1 MCNLHCLINK
11 RRLIML
17 SLIIS
22 ILSLIISVLSSTITF
37 YYNHKNYKLNEENNR
52 LNEENNKLNKEN
64 KRLNEENQ
72 ILNTLSSNLTL
83 REAKPHRSKIT
94 FIPDDDENFSK
105 EVETPV
111 FHAENGLIANAY
123 FFFKNRDNSIGSMT
137 VEQSDEKN
145 NKQAREHKV
154 NTHYG
159 LSELTV
165 HDHLAFFIL
174 LCKGFNHDIES
185 YIVTYKFTKNYEKCR
200 MVIIQP
206 NMLISSTSYKGLSKN
221 DINIIKEFYSGV
233 FKQLKEINFIN

>member
-1 MCNLHCLINK
+1 
-11 RRLIML
+11 ML

-22 ILSLIISVLSSTITF
+22 ILSLIISVLSFMITF
-37 YYNHKNYKLNEENNR
+37 YYNHKNYKLNKENNR
-52 LNEENNKLNKEN
+52 LNEENNKLNEDN
-64 KRLNEENQ
+64 NRLNEANNKLNEDNK

-83 REAKPHRSKIT
+83 RKAKPLNSKIT
-94 FIPDDDENFSK
+94 FIPNDGENFSK
-105 EVETPV
+105 KVETPV

-123 FFFKNRDNSIGSMT
+123 LFFKNQDNSIGSMT
-137 VEQSDEKN
+137 IEQSDEKN
-145 NKQAREHKV
+145 IEQAREHKV
-154 NTHYG
+154 DTQYG

-165 HDHLAFFIL
+165 HEHLAFFIL

-221 DINIIKEFYSGV
+221 DINIIKEFYSDV

>member
-1 MCNLHCLINK
+1 
-11 RRLIML
+11 ML

-52 LNEENNKLNKEN
+52 LNEENNKLNEEN
-64 KRLNEENQ
+64 NKLNKENQ

-83 REAKPHRSKIT
+83 RKAKPLNSKIT
-94 FIPDDDENFSK
+94 FIPNDGENFSK

-123 FFFKNRDNSIGSMT
+123 LFFKNRDNSIGSMT
-137 VEQSDEKN
+137 IEQSVEKN

-165 HDHLAFFIL
+165 HDHLAFFVL
-174 LCKGFNHDIES
+174 LCKGFNHDIKS
-185 YIVTYKFTKNYEKCR
+185 YVITYKFTKDYKKCR

-221 DINIIKEFYSGV
+221 DINIIKEFYSKV
-233 FKQLKEINFIN
+233 ITQLKEINFI